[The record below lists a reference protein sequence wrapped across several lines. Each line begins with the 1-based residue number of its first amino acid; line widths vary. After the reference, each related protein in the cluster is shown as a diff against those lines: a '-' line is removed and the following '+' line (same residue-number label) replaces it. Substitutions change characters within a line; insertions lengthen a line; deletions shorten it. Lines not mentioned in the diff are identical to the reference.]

1 MILKELTKIHFI
13 TITYYKDGVLQ
24 TCKGRVHKLDLYEQ
38 TVSLKDENHQVCS
51 IRLSGIK
58 EIL

>member
-1 MILKELTKIHFI
+1 MILKELIKIHFI
-13 TITYYKDGVLQ
+13 TITYYKDGMLQ
-24 TCKGRVHKLDLYEQ
+24 TCKGRVHNLNLYEQ
-38 TVSLKDENHQVCS
+38 TISIKDENQQVCN